1 MVIRLVA
8 QHMLNTEQIAVA
20 AVVSRRSVFCY
31 LYAFLIVGGPA
42 RLKRKRKRGR
52 QPTLAGADREA
63 MVVQLRDGKFR
74 RAKDALAWIEA
85 RTEHRLSLPGVYSL
99 MRKAGGA

>member
-42 RLKRKRKRGR
+42 RLKRKGGR

-63 MVVQLRDGKFR
+63 MVAQLRDGKFR
-74 RAKDALAWIEA
+74 RAKDAQAWTEA
-85 RTEHRLSLPGVYSL
+85 RTKHRLSLPGVYSL

>member
-1 MVIRLVA
+1 MVIRLVT
-8 QHMLNTEQIAVA
+8 QHMLDTEQIAVA

-42 RLKRKRKRGR
+42 RLKRKGGR

-74 RAKDALAWIEA
+74 RAKDAQAWTEA
-85 RTEHRLSLPGVYSL
+85 RTKHRLSLPGVYSL

>member
-1 MVIRLVA
+1 MVIWLVA
-8 QHMLNTEQIAVA
+8 QHVLITEQIAVA
-20 AVVSRRSVFCY
+20 AVVSRRSVFYC
-31 LYAFLIVGGPA
+31 LDAFLIFGGPA
-42 RLKRKRKRGR
+42 RLKRKRGR

-74 RAKDALAWIEA
+74 RAKDAQAWTEA
-85 RTEHRLSLPGVYSL
+85 RTKHRLSLPGVYSL